1 MCILGYRW
9 RVGRR
14 VRRVSALELRQRG
27 FVVARVG
34 QLPGKTPSLVI
45 ENDAV
50 GVVVVV
56 FQNEALA

>member
-1 MCILGYRW
+1 M
-9 RVGRR
+9 
-14 VRRVSALELRQRG
+14 RRVSALELRQRG